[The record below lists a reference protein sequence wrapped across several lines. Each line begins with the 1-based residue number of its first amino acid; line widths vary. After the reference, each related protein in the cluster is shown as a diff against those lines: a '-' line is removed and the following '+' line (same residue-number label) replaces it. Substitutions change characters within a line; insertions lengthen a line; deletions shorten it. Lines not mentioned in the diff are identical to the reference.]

1 MIKDINV
8 LYSYLKDSIECFSQ
22 LTIPSK
28 KISEIQNGMIAVL
41 FHLEEKKDLD
51 VNASDIA
58 NLLNISNARV
68 AKLIIKLEKE
78 KLITKYKACM
88 DSRMVILK
96 ITDKGRDV
104 VVNKYR
110 ELMNFFNYLREEI
123 GEEKLTQFYCLS
135 KKIKIA
141 TIKYK
146 ELSND

>member
-1 MIKDINV
+1 MLFTLNNSIK
-8 LYSYLKDSIECFSQ
+8 KDFWN
-22 LTIPSK
+22 SK
-28 KISEIQNGMIAVL
+28 WDDCSFVS
-41 FHLEEKKDLD
+41 FVRKKDLD

-78 KLITKYKACM
+78 KLTTKNKACM

-96 ITDKGRDV
+96 ITEKGRDV

-123 GEEKLTQFYCLS
+123 GEEKLTQFYYLS
-135 KKIKIA
+135 KKK
-141 TIKYK
+141 
-146 ELSND
+146 